1 MKRWIIICT
10 MLLGIT
16 QLALAQQKQARFQ
29 MMRERIATAKFE
41 YISEKLALTDEQA
54 NQFRPLYLSFERE
67 QTQLGML
74 KKLRINNVN
83 ADSISDEEAQNL
95 MNARFDFVQKQL
107 DLRRKYYAEYQKVLT
122 PQQIIKLQQAE
133 AEIRQKVL
141 MELRNRKQNAN
152 LQ

>member
-1 MKRWIIICT
+1 MKRYILFYTLFW
-10 MLLGIT
+10 G
-16 QLALAQQKQARFQ
+16 LASLTLAQQPQARFQ
-29 MMRERIATAKFE
+29 LLRERIATAKFE
-41 YISEKLALTDEQA
+41 YISEKLALSDEQA
-54 NQFRPLYLSFERE
+54 NQFKPLYLAFERE
-67 QTQLGML
+67 QMQLGAL

-95 MNARFDFVQKQL
+95 MTARFDFVQKQL